1 MFFNPAWL
9 YFKALGVTLIVE
21 VGLFALIVSKKPLK
35 ILAASSFNVMSHIS
49 LHLFFHFMVVWGFGY
64 SFYVWLIGE
73 ILVLALEGFLY
84 YISKLIPDVRKAYLW
99 AFVFNMAS
107 IIVGQ
112 IINFF
117 IL

>member
-1 MFFNPAWL
+1 MFFDPLWFYLKGLA
-9 YFKALGVTLIVE
+9 VTLIIE
-21 VGLFALIVSKKPLK
+21 CGLFAFIISKRLLK
-35 ILAASSFNVMSHIS
+35 IVTAVLFNIVSHIS

-84 YISKLIPDVRKAYLW
+84 NFSKLIPDIRKAYLW
-99 AFVFNMAS
+99 AFIFNIAS

-112 IINFF
+112 IINLF